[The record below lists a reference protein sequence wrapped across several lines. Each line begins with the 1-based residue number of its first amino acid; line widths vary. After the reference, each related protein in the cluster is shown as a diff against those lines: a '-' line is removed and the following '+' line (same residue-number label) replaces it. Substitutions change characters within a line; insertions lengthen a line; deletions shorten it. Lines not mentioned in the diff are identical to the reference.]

1 MSSLRTFIAL
11 ELPEPARNY
20 LARAQNDLQRMAR
33 EHNLSLGRALKW
45 VEPEGIHITLKFLGQ
60 TDATLVDS
68 LEEAIRQA
76 GAGRPEAN
84 LQIAGFGAFPNPRQP
99 RVLWVGLM
107 GDTSGLQ
114 EIQRVIE
121 AKVEAL
127 GFPPERRP
135 FSPHLTLAR
144 VRETASPPERRAV
157 ADLLVRAPALPPLDF
172 VADRLSLM
180 KSQLQPTGARYEA
193 LYTLALG

>member
-11 ELPEPARNY
+11 ELPEPAKNH

-33 EHNLSLGRALKW
+33 EHNLALGRALKW

-60 TDATLVDS
+60 IDAALVDS

-76 GAGRPEAN
+76 GAGRPEAK

-99 RVLWVGLM
+99 RVLWVGLT

-127 GFPPERRP
+127 GFPAERRP

-144 VRETASPPERRAV
+144 VRETASPLERLAV
-157 ADLLVRAPALPPLDF
+157 ADLLVRAPTLPPLDF

-180 KSQLQPTGARYEA
+180 KSELRPTGARYEA